1 MIAVALVSAG
11 MFVVAAGP
19 YEADTWATPGNI
31 VDAKVVPTL
40 QQHGVQLRKSC
51 SDEVFIRRVFIDLI
65 GTLPTSADV
74 DLFLADK
81 SPDKRATLI
90 EALLK
95 RDEFAQYWSMKWC
108 DLLRVKSEYPIN
120 LWPNAAQGYQ
130 RWIYEQLRDNR
141 PYDQFARELLT
152 SSGSNFRNPPVNFY
166 RAMQGRDSAA
176 ISKMVALTFMGTRLE
191 KWPEAKRNELANI
204 FSRVAY
210 KKTDEWKE
218 EIVYLDPKPVDPLK
232 VIYPDGAVATIAAG
246 ADPRIAF
253 SDWLIT
259 PKNEWFTRN
268 IVNRNWAWLMGTGV
282 IQEADD
288 IRADNPAACPGLLTA
303 LQDELVKAKY
313 DMHQTFRLICNSRTY
328 QQSSIA
334 NNDTAAPAVEFA
346 HYKIRRLDAE
356 VLIDALCWIVGDGE
370 KYSSATPEP
379 YTFIPKTNRTI
390 TLADGSIT
398 SPFLATFGRP
408 ARDTGLESERDNMPT
423 DAQSLYLLNSSDV
436 QRRISTSPLLREL
449 IYRNM
454 KKRADMVRGIYAT
467 ILSRYPTPAEMTTAD
482 QYFTANAAVGAG
494 PTANDLA
501 WALINSKEFL
511 CRH

>member
-1 MIAVALVSAG
+1 MIAVVLVCAG
-11 MFVVAAGP
+11 MLVVAAGP
-19 YEADTWATPGNI
+19 YEAETWATPGNI
-31 VDAKVVPTL
+31 VDAKVIPML
-40 QQHGVQLRKSC
+40 LQHGVQMRKSC
-51 SDEVFIRRVFIDLI
+51 SDEVFIRRVFIDMI
-65 GTLPTSADV
+65 GTLPTRADV
-74 DLFLADK
+74 DLFIADK
-81 SPDKRATLI
+81 NPDKRATLI
-90 EALLK
+90 EALFK

-166 RAMQGRDSAA
+166 RAMQGREPATIA
-176 ISKMVALTFMGTRLE
+176 KMAALTFMGTRLE
-191 KWPEAKRNELANI
+191 SWPETKRSDLANI

-232 VIYPDGAVATIAAG
+232 VIYPDGTVATVGAG

-253 SDWLIT
+253 ADWLIT

-268 IVNRNWAWLMGTGV
+268 IVNRNWAWLMGRGI

-288 IRADNPAACPGLLTA
+288 IRPDNPPACPELLSS
-303 LQDELVKAKY
+303 LQDELVKSHY
-313 DMHQTFRLICNSRTY
+313 DVQQVFRLICNSRTY

-334 NNDTAAPAVEFA
+334 NNDTDDPAVQFA
-346 HYKIRRLDAE
+346 HYTIRRLDAE
-356 VLIDALCWIVGDGE
+356 VLIDALCWIGGDGE

-379 YTFIPKTNRTI
+379 YTFIPQTNRTI

-423 DAQSLYLLNSSDV
+423 DAQSLYLLNSADI

-449 IYRNM
+449 INRNM
-454 KKRADMVRGIYAT
+454 QKRAEMVRGIYAT
-467 ILSRYPTPAEMTTAD
+467 ILSRYPTPAEMNTAN
-482 QYFTANAAVGAG
+482 QYFTANIVAGAG
-494 PTANDLA
+494 PTGNDLA